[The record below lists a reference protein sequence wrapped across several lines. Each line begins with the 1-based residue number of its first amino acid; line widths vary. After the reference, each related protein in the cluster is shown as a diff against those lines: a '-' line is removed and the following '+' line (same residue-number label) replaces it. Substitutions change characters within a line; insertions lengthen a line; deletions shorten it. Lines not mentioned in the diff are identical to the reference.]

1 MSAFDRVLGISS
13 LLVGVALAMA
23 CAPTGTAAS
32 GGSASAAAAPD
43 PSNATFKIDKE
54 TVTLT
59 NGRAEREAA
68 PGSASKAVA
77 ALTDKRVTGDV
88 DGDGRTDAIVILTYQ
103 PGGSGTFY
111 YVAAL
116 LNASAGVNATPSV
129 LLGDRIVVS
138 GLRLD
143 GTTIVVDLLDRAS
156 GQPFSASPTVSSTR
170 RFEVDHGALL
180 PR

>member
-1 MSAFDRVLGISS
+1 MLGST
-13 LLVGVALAMA
+13 
-23 CAPTGTAAS
+23 PR
-32 GGSASAAAAPD
+32 
-43 PSNATFKIDKE
+43 F
-54 TVTLT
+54 
-59 NGRAEREAA
+59 
-68 PGSASKAVA
+68 
-77 ALTDKRVTGDV
+77 
-88 DGDGRTDAIVILTYQ
+88 LTYQ

-111 YVAAL
+111 YIAAL
-116 LNASAGVNATPSV
+116 LNASAGVNATSGV

-138 GLRLD
+138 GVRLD